1 MKHIIEKYGLIPIRE
16 NANCEQIH
24 IFINGFMSEE
34 ENNNR
39 RIGSSNSYCGNSYRH
54 CNWSFIKEEKQ

>member
-34 ENNNR
+34 ENNN
-39 RIGSSNSYCGNSYRH
+39 INDWLNFINHYINSNDSIYFY
-54 CNWSFIKEEKQ
+54 K